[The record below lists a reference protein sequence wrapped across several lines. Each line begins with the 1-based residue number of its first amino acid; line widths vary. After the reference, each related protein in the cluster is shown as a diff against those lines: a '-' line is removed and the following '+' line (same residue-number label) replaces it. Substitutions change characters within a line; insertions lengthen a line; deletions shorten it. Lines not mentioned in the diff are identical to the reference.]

1 MEERLNRNPLP
12 TSIRYL
18 FSRFFIDF
26 LALFPLLTW
35 KGKGTTEHKLNL
47 SFLAEK
53 KNEEFR
59 MFKEEFYIPGFSS

>member
-53 KNEEFR
+53 HFEKVNLGCL
-59 MFKEEFYIPGFSS
+59 KFYIPGFSS